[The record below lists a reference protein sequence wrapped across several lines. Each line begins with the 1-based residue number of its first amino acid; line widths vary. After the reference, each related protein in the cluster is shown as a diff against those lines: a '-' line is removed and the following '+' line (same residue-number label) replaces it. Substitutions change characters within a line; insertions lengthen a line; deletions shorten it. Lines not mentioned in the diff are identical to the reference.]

1 MKDNLI
7 VTQQDPVSMAFDV
20 FLTIIAWVGFLY
32 LIGSGIYDNITDKNL
47 SFIKGTWSE
56 TTVTLCLY
64 FSLMVIFAILLYGW
78 AKYNYFRY
86 RGKTSPRKSDL
97 TSHELW
103 GTFNMQDDIGAEL
116 QRKKV
121 TVVHHDSEG
130 QIYSVTE

>member
-86 RGKTSPRKSDL
+86 RGKPHHENLTSPVMSYGGLLICRMISVPNSSGKSNCC
-97 TSHELW
+97 SP
-103 GTFNMQDDIGAEL
+103 
-116 QRKKV
+116 
-121 TVVHHDSEG
+121 
-130 QIYSVTE
+130 